1 MSFTEFTYQLLQGYD
16 FVHLRRHHGVEVQ
29 IGGSD
34 QWGNI
39 VAGTELLRKMD
50 APQDS
55 EDTHEE
61 QSLGFGLTFPLLTD
75 SEGKKFGKSEGG
87 AIWLRAEFLSPY
99 QFYQYLFK
107 TTDADVVRFLR
118 MLTFLP
124 LDVRIVHTQH
134 ALTHASAGSCSHR
147 GQHEPP

>member
-1 MSFTEFTYQLLQGYD
+1 MPTSYTYQ
-16 FVHLRRHHGVEVQ
+16 Q

-50 APQDS
+50 APEGTADTGPS
-55 EDTHEE
+55 E
-61 QSLGFGLTFPLLTD
+61 QGALGFGLTFPLLTD

-87 AIWLRAEFLSPY
+87 AIWLRAEFLTPY

-124 LDVRIVHTQH
+124 LEVLLRCVCKFEFWLRGCCKCRWAHPCR
-134 ALTHASAGSCSHR
+134 GSSCCCRH
-147 GQHEPP
+147 